1 MELLNRTALVTGAGV
16 RIGRALALALAGRG
30 ARVVVHYHTSRTAA
44 DEVVSTICASG
55 GRAMA
60 VQADLQDLDALP
72 KMVDAAVAA
81 YGGLDVLVNS
91 AAIFE
96 RGTLLDTTPDDWERH
111 FAVNLRAPFFLAQAY
126 ARCLAPEQRGHIINL
141 ADWRAT
147 RPGSHYMAY
156 ILTKSALLTMTASL
170 AIALGPQVQVN
181 AIAPGAILPPPGGDD
196 GYFERT
202 AQRIPA
208 RRVGS
213 PAEIVRAALY
223 LLESD
228 FVTGETIYVTGG
240 EHLI

>member
-1 MELLNRTALVTGAGV
+1 MDLRGRTALVTGAGV
-16 RIGRALALALAGRG
+16 RIGRALALGLAAEGC
-30 ARVVVHYHTSRTAA
+30 RVVVHYHTSRAAA
-44 DEVVSTICASG
+44 DE
-55 GRAMA
+55 
-60 VQADLQDLDALP
+60 
-72 KMVDAAVAA
+72 AVAA
-81 YGGLDVLVNS
+81 IEAAGGEALAVGADLRDLEALPGLVETAVATYGALDVLINS

-96 RGTLLDTTPDDWERH
+96 RGTLLETTPDDWERH

-126 ARCLAPEQRGHIINL
+126 ARRLGPAQRGHIINL

-156 ILTKSALLTMTASL
+156 ILTKSALLTLTQSL

-181 AIAPGAILPPPGGDD
+181 AIAPGAILPPPGGND

-202 AQRIPA
+202 AARIPA

-213 PAEIVRAALY
+213 PDEIVRAALY
-223 LLESD
+223 LLSSD
-228 FVTGETIYVTGG
+228 FVTGETLYVTGG